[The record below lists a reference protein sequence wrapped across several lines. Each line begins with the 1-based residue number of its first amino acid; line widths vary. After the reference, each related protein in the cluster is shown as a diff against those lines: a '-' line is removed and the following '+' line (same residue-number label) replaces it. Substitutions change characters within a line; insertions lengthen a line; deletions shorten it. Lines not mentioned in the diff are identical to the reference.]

1 MKFINARLTPVCQ
14 FVFKVISCQA
24 ISLRTIFTKVPF
36 ILLEILYWKEAK
48 SRALFIFLAEFPEI
62 LL

>member
-1 MKFINARLTPVCQ
+1 MKFNARLTPVCQ
-14 FVFKVISCQA
+14 FVVKVISCQA

-48 SRALFIFLAEFPEI
+48 SRALFIFQAEFPEI

>member
-1 MKFINARLTPVCQ
+1 MKFNARFTPVCQ
-14 FVFKVISCQA
+14 LVFKVILYQA

-36 ILLEILYWKEAK
+36 ILLEILNWKEPK
-48 SRALFIFLAEFPEI
+48 SRALFIFQPEFPEI